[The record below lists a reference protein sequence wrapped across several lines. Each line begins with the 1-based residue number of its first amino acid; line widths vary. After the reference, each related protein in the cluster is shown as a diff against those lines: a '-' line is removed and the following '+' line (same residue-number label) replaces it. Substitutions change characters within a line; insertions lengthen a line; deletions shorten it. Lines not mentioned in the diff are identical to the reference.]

1 MTSKILN
8 PTPPLYSQN
17 VFTSCVRMFP
27 SLHILDLLM
36 DPFFLM
42 SQPWLWTK
50 LESQHEL
57 FWKWKMFSGLNI
69 HMMNVF
75 KKFYK
80 GLWIIFPLLIL
91 NLSPKNVILLLL
103 FYSYFE
109 EFKSIKKII
118 MKCYKEIG
126 HNELIFFDPIRFCH
140 KEKKLHSKFHK
151 IYFVLKKW
159 RSCLIHH
166 SFTLI
171 CQWIFIH
178 KTKKMLI

>member
-1 MTSKILN
+1 
-8 PTPPLYSQN
+8 
-17 VFTSCVRMFP
+17 
-27 SLHILDLLM
+27 
-36 DPFFLM
+36 
-42 SQPWLWTK
+42 
-50 LESQHEL
+50 
-57 FWKWKMFSGLNI
+57 
-69 HMMNVF
+69 MMNVF
-75 KKFYK
+75 KKVYK

-126 HNELIFFDPIRFCH
+126 HGELKNIDPIRFCH

-159 RSCLIHH
+159 R
-166 SFTLI
+166 
-171 CQWIFIH
+171 
-178 KTKKMLI
+178 